1 MQPLFNIP
9 KQFWQQLSHLNKKTI
24 KICLLI
30 FVVLFSYYLGK
41 NLLIKHFIQQFLK
54 TPPTIGVSKVK
65 QKNWHENYHTI
76 GQLKAY
82 KAINL
87 SAQSAGVITKI
98 HIHAGQQVQPQEL
111 LIQLENQADKAQLK
125 VQVAELKLQ
134 QRLFQQ
140 QEQLWQKKVIS
151 ESQYFQAKA
160 NLEKAKALVQSQ
172 RAHLHD
178 KQIRAPF
185 AGILGIPEV
194 YVGQYISPGQ
204 QHVASLQSIDKLF
217 LDFTIPEKYFPLVK
231 KGESIGF
238 KTDIDK
244 HDVHQATIIAIE
256 PNSSKQAHSIWI
268 RAQVNNTDARYIP
281 GLFAHINLSI
291 HQSNNIISIPT
302 SAILGS
308 PQGAMVYV
316 ANKKNNPDTK
326 AIDWWIEKRLI
337 KIGSARRDQTLVI
350 NGLRDQE
357 WIVTSGTQKVHDA
370 SFAKTKTQ

>member
-1 MQPLFNIP
+1 MQPLFNFP

-30 FVVLFSYYLGK
+30 FVVLLSYYIGK
-41 NLLIKHFIQQFLK
+41 NLLIKYFIQQFLK
-54 TPPTIGVSKVK
+54 TPPTIGVSQVK
-65 QKNWHENYHTI
+65 QKKWQENYHTI

-82 KAINL
+82 QAINL
-87 SAQSAGVITKI
+87 SAQSPGVITKI
-98 HIHAGQQVQPQEL
+98 HMHAGQKVQPKEL

-125 VQVAELKLQ
+125 VQIAELKLQ

-151 ESQYFQAKA
+151 ESQYLQAKA
-160 NLEKAKALVQSQ
+160 NLKKAKALAQSQ

-194 YVGQYISPGQ
+194 YVGQYINPGQ
-204 QHVASLQSIDKLF
+204 QGVASLQRIDKLF
-217 LDFTIPEKYFPLVK
+217 LDFTIPEKYFPIVK
-231 KGESIGF
+231 KGESIRF
-238 KTDIDK
+238 TTDIDK
-244 HDVHQATIIAIE
+244 HHMHQAYIVAIE
-256 PNSSKQAHSIWI
+256 PNSSKQAHTIWI
-268 RAQVNNTDARYIP
+268 RAEVNNSDNRYIP
-281 GLFAHINLSI
+281 GLFAHVNLSI
-291 HQSNNIISIPT
+291 SQSNSSISIPT

-337 KIGSARRDQTLVI
+337 QIGSTKRAQTLVL

-357 WIVTSGTQKVHDA
+357 WIVTSGTQKVHNA
-370 SFAKTKTQ
+370 SFAKTKI